1 MHDDSTQTMTLYW
14 LSSVVPHRWK
24 ILDFSWPAIS
34 QEFSFLWGYSRQQP
48 LWTTAMHVYH
58 QKTRA
63 PCHVWIVTYDHKTL
77 HDWKISTNFFR
88 NIEKK
93 FQIFLVQ
100 VFFQQNKMQIF
111 RLQNNFGQGGVNSH
125 FFFCSFSSEERV
137 SAWWESCY
145 KFEWRQN
152 CQILSRNL
160 KRICS
165 DPDSNSHHWGC
176 RPYTLPQSYSA

>member
-111 RLQNNFGQGGVNSH
+111 RLQNNFGWKFAAFV
-125 FFFCSFSSEERV
+125 SEG
-137 SAWWESCY
+137 S
-145 KFEWRQN
+145 N
-152 CQILSRNL
+152 CQRRCPPGDTKKMIQHLLAILLCWWTSTYYQCDNTFQ
-160 KRICS
+160 
-165 DPDSNSHHWGC
+165 SNN
-176 RPYTLPQSYSA
+176 